1 MVRLEAESGRND
13 RRELAISA
21 KDTLTHAMASGD
33 GAIAACPAAY
43 VRNRIPV
50 TSGIRLVVEVEGS
63 VGSFGLFPSA
73 SIDVARV

>member
-1 MVRLEAESGRND
+1 MVRLEAEPGRND

-43 VRNRIPV
+43 VRNRITV
-50 TSGIRLVVEVEGS
+50 TSGIHLVVEVEGS
-63 VGSFGLFPSA
+63 VRSFELFPSA
-73 SIDVARV
+73 SIDVPRV